1 MRLRQNPRGSI
12 QPDEFANS
20 STAYGFQVAAVVFF
34 ISLGFSA
41 PLAGLTNLVFWG
53 IGILLFALLIPRL
66 GPFLSFHG
74 SLQGYLGDCYGS
86 ATLRTVSSWVTVAG
100 FVSFIIVELV
110 FGTEIFRVFGLDSAA
125 IALLTFVM
133 GGFVVSYFS
142 QAGHKTVIVTDQY
155 QLFLAYLGLFGVL
168 LWLIFSGVS
177 AVPISLPLA
186 LLASAAAVVG
196 MLFSGIPLGR
206 QLEIDSRSLALAFRG
221 LFWVTILL
229 CLFAFVVRYREY
241 SAVPAQNGASLSA
254 VFDLFTLT
262 GHSFWPFVSAFV
274 LLPLI
279 WQFGDTSNWHRL
291 GDVKLSPDL
300 HNDGPDDNPD
310 IRHAVSKNDRLILW
324 SGFRRFALQSPFT
337 ILLPLIIGLLLQA
350 SILPIDA
357 RSATLVDI
365 FRSVCGPDI
374 STPSTPR
381 VSGRGGRDAVFRNS
395 SRPAIGD

>member
-1 MRLRQNPRGSI
+1 
-12 QPDEFANS
+12 
-20 STAYGFQVAAVVFF
+20 
-34 ISLGFSA
+34 
-41 PLAGLTNLVFWG
+41 
-53 IGILLFALLIPRL
+53 
-66 GPFLSFHG
+66 
-74 SLQGYLGDCYGS
+74 
-86 ATLRTVSSWVTVAG
+86 
-100 FVSFIIVELV
+100 
-110 FGTEIFRVFGLDSAA
+110 
-125 IALLTFVM
+125 
-133 GGFVVSYFS
+133 
-142 QAGHKTVIVTDQY
+142 
-155 QLFLAYLGLFGVL
+155 
-168 LWLIFSGVS
+168 
-177 AVPISLPLA
+177 
-186 LLASAAAVVG
+186 

-357 RSATLVDI
+357 NNIFDIIFALPDSLVLHDLIGQLAGILFVIAVLAIMFSTVDSLLATSVFVLIYDAYPKTRQVIDLDSLARQEGDAPGVDREESDRLKRRAIIGATGIIIVSLLMFYTLRATGVDPVNLLFGAFSAQVALAPVVFLTLIYKRCSRIKVMPVLAI
-365 FRSVCGPDI
+365 AGGFLAGL
-374 STPSTPR
+374 TATAFPSLALVQPLVAFL
-381 VSGRGGRDAVFRNS
+381 VSGGLLLCGVCVVELLPIFSKR
-395 SRPAIGD
+395 